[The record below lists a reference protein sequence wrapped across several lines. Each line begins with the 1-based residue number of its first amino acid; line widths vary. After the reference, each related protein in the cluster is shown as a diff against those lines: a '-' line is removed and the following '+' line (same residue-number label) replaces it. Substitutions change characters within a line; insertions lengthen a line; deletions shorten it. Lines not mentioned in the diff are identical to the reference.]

1 MTWVLKDDAGNSKQ
15 FESRAQAEDRKAELE
30 GFDASYTIEQKG
42 VEDVGAEVIDMSEQ
56 DGGNNSDTDDDDEK
70 IMGVDVC
77 VHCENEIDDGH
88 CPDCDGTVETEAI
101 ETDTKE
107 ALDTLGESI
116 ENDPLNVLPKYMIT
130 TVDGQPSLNKR
141 GVSVLA
147 YHYDVSVTERTVVAY
162 PHDHKYETAVVEIMV
177 EGGDGRT
184 FSGIGEA
191 HVDETPKHQLLRM
204 AETRAYKRAV
214 IFATGTGIVSYQEM
228 VSHLEGGQ

>member
-1 MTWVLKDDAGNSKQ
+1 MTWLLVNNDDGNTKR
-15 FESRAQAEDRKAELE
+15 FESRAKAEEKKVELE
-30 GFDASYTIEQKG
+30 GIGADIELEQKG
-42 VEDVGAEVIDMSEQ
+42 VDEVDAEVIDMST
-56 DGGNNSDTDDDDEK
+56 DGGNTDNDDDEPLP
-70 IMGVDVC
+70 GVDVC
-77 VHCENEIDDGH
+77 SQCGSEIDDGH
-88 CPDCDGTVETEAI
+88 CPNCESDMV
-101 ETDTKE
+101 TKE

-130 TVDGQPSLNKR
+130 WVDEKPTLNKR

-147 YHYDVSVTERTVVAY
+147 YHYDISVTDRDVVAY
-162 PHDHKYETAVVEIMV
+162 PHDHEYETAVVEIMV

-191 HVDETPKHQLLRM
+191 HADETPKHQLLRM

-228 VSHLEGGQ
+228 TGQLDGGSS